1 MAWDWNDILSG
12 YWQEVDADGS
22 GEVDTAVFFGG
33 VGRLPSSLDP
43 CLLQF
48 LANLLGFYCGDQ
60 IFSKSERE
68 REFYRSLLEE
78 LYRNTRSISV
88 CGSFAKICESWRILT
103 VCLLGGR
110 ELEAHRDSTHSLVRI
125 SGLVDVFFSRY
136 LYAICTVENHNN
148 MIWYHSISFYCNS
161 YIDDHW
167 CIVLHCDMFKYLNLS
182 TFKYLNLSTLYVYI
196 YICMYVCVCVSL

>member
-22 GEVDTAVFFGG
+22 GEVDTAVFFWG

-68 REFYRSLLEE
+68 RESSIGVCWRS
-78 LYRNTRSISV
+78 YTVIPGPISV

-125 SGLVDVFFSRY
+125 SGLVDVFFFSISLCY
-136 LYAICTVENHNN
+136 LYS
-148 MIWYHSISFYCNS
+148 WKSQQYDLISFY
-161 YIDDHW
+161 I
-167 CIVLHCDMFKYLNLS
+167 ILL
-182 TFKYLNLSTLYVYI
+182 
-196 YICMYVCVCVSL
+196 